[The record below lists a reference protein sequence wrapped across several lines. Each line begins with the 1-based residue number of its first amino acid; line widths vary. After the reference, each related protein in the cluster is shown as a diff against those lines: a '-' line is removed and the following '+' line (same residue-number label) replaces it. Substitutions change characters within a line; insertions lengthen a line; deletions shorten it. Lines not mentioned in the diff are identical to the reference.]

1 MKKLLLFQCLLII
14 VALHTG
20 CTTPPPEVDGN
31 DITVFLYIKN
41 SLDIS
46 ISSKLVGISSTKAN
60 NLGYAIET
68 EIASK
73 STKDILKVFVGFN
86 SIDEYV
92 DAIHILDT
100 NDNLIE
106 DIDINV
112 FELNSERIYS
122 DDNKTVYCTYEIK
135 QKE

>member
-31 DITVFLYIKN
+31 HTSVFLFIKN
-41 SLDIS
+41 NLDMS
-46 ISSKLVGISSTKAN
+46 INAKLVGINTTIAN
-60 NLGYAIET
+60 RLGYTIET

-112 FELNSERIYS
+112 FELNSEHIYS
-122 DDNKTVYCTYEIK
+122 DDKKTVYCTYEIK